1 MDPNVAIFAI
11 FAVAIL
17 GGLARWLMG
26 QRRPKSRFFRCAR
39 CSTSATHSERTIDA
53 WRLGKTKF
61 YCNSCHAEWLRSRPH
76 PHSHPARPAGRAR
89 TGCLGAI
96 ILALLVPAVIAAVV
110 NLK

>member
-39 CSTSATHSERTIDA
+39 CSDRKS
-53 WRLGKTKF
+53 
-61 YCNSCHAEWLRSRPH
+61 
-76 PHSHPARPAGRAR
+76 
-89 TGCLGAI
+89 
-96 ILALLVPAVIAAVV
+96 VV
-110 NLK
+110 